1 MTYKPKNG
9 DTWKLQSTK
18 TQVHSLIGNTI
29 NEILINFSIVDT
41 NLAFLIKRNN
51 RQMEGLT
58 KFLKVLVRLELR
70 KMTNF
75 GLLHGK
81 K

>member
-1 MTYKPKNG
+1 M
-9 DTWKLQSTK
+9 
-18 TQVHSLIGNTI
+18 
-29 NEILINFSIVDT
+29 VDT

>member
-1 MTYKPKNG
+1 M
-9 DTWKLQSTK
+9 
-18 TQVHSLIGNTI
+18 
-29 NEILINFSIVDT
+29 VDT

-58 KFLKVLVRLELR
+58 KFLKVRVHLELR

-75 GLLHGK
+75 GLLYGK

>member
-1 MTYKPKNG
+1 M
-9 DTWKLQSTK
+9 
-18 TQVHSLIGNTI
+18 
-29 NEILINFSIVDT
+29 VDT

-81 K
+81 VNCVASMRIPSEVKPNKFQVLYTLIKSVG